1 MQLYSNSALSLR
13 TLRSRLLVNCFIG
26 FSWQAT
32 SIDRLGWVVL
42 YLYPTRPD
50 PTRSVE
56 VGWLPPEGAG
66 GAFQGRE
73 ERGVLLLER
82 VGVASRRVSVL
93 PRGLLSRESASDS
106 RSSDSSDSS
115 SSDSSDSSSNCS
127 SAC

>member
-1 MQLYSNSALSLR
+1 MGC
-13 TLRSRLLVNCFIG
+13 TLLV
-26 FSWQAT
+26 
-32 SIDRLGWVVL
+32 
-42 YLYPTRPD
+42 PD

-73 ERGVLLLER
+73 GRGVLLLER

-106 RSSDSSDSS
+106 RNSDSSSSDSSDSS
-115 SSDSSDSSSNCS
+115 SSDSSSDSSS
-127 SAC
+127 AC